1 MKTNKSKLK
10 ISKKIKT
17 VTLTTLVPLFLLS
30 SGCSVVS
37 NVPISEK
44 KPGKTTQPEPKSSE
58 SGQKNNLPKNDK
70 QGNQSQNSS
79 DLVKKPEPGNQENQK
94 KQDLTDKNLP
104 NNDQNQKKDNQKPDS
119 KLEKVEP
126 PSKPKKEEKNESFSP
141 PKKGS
146 IPVDKKMEEKNQ
158 QNTEK
163 KLVDDFDPYREQKN
177 FDAEL
182 AQLKGHLSILPTAFQ
197 ISKTNLEKNAQT
209 LIYNGNNSLKDLPF
223 NIINPIN
230 GLDEEKYKIKLD
242 FSEATSKEKTKNQ
255 FPIERVKLVLFS
267 KTNSNISFWKYVSL
281 FYNKIESSFELKAK
295 LPAEFNNI
303 FPSFV
308 AFLLLNKDKNDVIS
322 LPFFNDLGFILKDR
336 NFGVGLKND
345 FVDLKASDSEKDK
358 YEYNFEIVSAQ
369 PDDKSGKL
377 KLNLQIWR
385 VAKNSNTDNKEFFPE
400 ISTVEITGFAK
411 NSNKEYKFEVAER
424 GKFEQKLSDL
434 ELKKKLS
441 ENDLNSEFTKNRFLK
456 LLFENLHIRINQN
469 LNMNE
474 KWIEV
479 AKLRADNWLI
489 YPQIQYLNLD
499 STKFIQN
506 LTLTREDNKINWKFE
521 LNTYLLSKNQTLT
534 PQSRDYLLGEK
545 KTHVIQGS
553 FDLEKNKNS

>member
-1 MKTNKSKLK
+1 M
-10 ISKKIKT
+10 
-17 VTLTTLVPLFLLS
+17 
-30 SGCSVVS
+30 
-37 NVPISEK
+37 
-44 KPGKTTQPEPKSSE
+44 
-58 SGQKNNLPKNDK
+58 
-70 QGNQSQNSS
+70 
-79 DLVKKPEPGNQENQK
+79 
-94 KQDLTDKNLP
+94 
-104 NNDQNQKKDNQKPDS
+104 
-119 KLEKVEP
+119 
-126 PSKPKKEEKNESFSP
+126 
-141 PKKGS
+141 
-146 IPVDKKMEEKNQ
+146 
-158 QNTEK
+158 
-163 KLVDDFDPYREQKN
+163 
-177 FDAEL
+177 
-182 AQLKGHLSILPTAFQ
+182 PTAFQ

-255 FPIERVKLVLFS
+255 FPIEKVKLVLFS

-369 PDDKSGKL
+369 PDDESGKL

-424 GKFEQKLSDL
+424 GKFEQKLSDS

-469 LNMNE
+469 LNVNE

-499 STKFIQN
+499 STKFTKN
-506 LTLTREDNKINWKFE
+506 LTLTRQNNTINWKFE

-534 PQSRDYLLGEK
+534 PQSRDFLLGEK

-553 FDLEKNKNS
+553 FDLNQIKNS